1 MEEIFKNSLFEI
13 YKKPFRI
20 FAVFLLI
27 LLIVFGIN
35 KTEITPEVFIFFL
48 PIITGTVLIDKKRC
62 ENKNWSSILIN
73 FLIYS
78 VIFVLNNLILH
89 KYVNFLENKD
99 MITDKDMFFFKLV
112 TIILDNINYIFV
124 FAIFYSY
131 LKKTKS
137 KIAITEM
144 FKYFS
149 EKSSNIVIIFYSLI
163 FSMFSTVLILYG
175 VDNSLCYNVINL
187 FFLLFSVI
195 FISFMLLL
203 FKNFLLSGKTDEV
216 ILQSKEKRIKFSK
229 KYIFG
234 TAGAVILSIVLTAL
248 CFILFIEKQNKI
260 LLIPAGIIFLILT
273 VIIETVYLDILFK
286 FNGKKIDRI
295 ITFKKFF
302 NMAGINLIGILII
315 GMLFFSFYIIDMNFF
330 IYNTLILFAVPAVI
344 LNYLGLILNFQ
355 LAEAFTGKTFFI
367 SFKEGISLSLKFMNL
382 KVLTILIGGNV
393 ILVINLLNG
402 IFPAV
407 AWVWN
412 IFVSFYLIHFY
423 LKEKK

>member
-1 MEEIFKNSLFEI
+1 
-13 YKKPFRI
+13 
-20 FAVFLLI
+20 
-27 LLIVFGIN
+27 
-35 KTEITPEVFIFFL
+35 
-48 PIITGTVLIDKKRC
+48 
-62 ENKNWSSILIN
+62 
-73 FLIYS
+73 
-78 VIFVLNNLILH
+78 
-89 KYVNFLENKD
+89 

-124 FAIFYSY
+124 FSIFYSY
-131 LKKTKS
+131 LRKTKS
-137 KIAITEM
+137 KIAVTEM
-144 FKYFS
+144 CRYFS

-175 VDNSLCYNVINL
+175 VDSSLCYSITNII
-187 FFLLFSVI
+187 FLLFSVI
-195 FISFMLLL
+195 FVSFILLL
-203 FKNFLLSGKTDEV
+203 FKNFLLSGKTDE
-216 ILQSKEKRIKFSK
+216 IISQSKEKRIKLSK

-234 TAGAVILSIVLTAL
+234 TTGAVILSIVLTVL
-248 CFILFIEKQNKI
+248 CFILFIEKQSKI
-260 LLIPAGIIFLILT
+260 LLTAAGIIFLILT

-315 GMLFFSFYIIDMNFF
+315 GMLFFGFYLIDMNFF

-355 LAEAFTGKTFFI
+355 LAGAFIGKSFFTV
-367 SFKEGISLSLKFMNL
+367 FKEGISLSLKFMNL
-382 KVLTILIGGNV
+382 KVLAILIGGNV

-407 AWVWN
+407 AWAWN
-412 IFVSFYLIHFY
+412 IFAAFYLIHFY
-423 LKEKK
+423 LIKK

>member
-1 MEEIFKNSLFEI
+1 
-13 YKKPFRI
+13 
-20 FAVFLLI
+20 
-27 LLIVFGIN
+27 
-35 KTEITPEVFIFFL
+35 
-48 PIITGTVLIDKKRC
+48 
-62 ENKNWSSILIN
+62 
-73 FLIYS
+73 
-78 VIFVLNNLILH
+78 
-89 KYVNFLENKD
+89 

-131 LKKTKS
+131 LKKSKS

-203 FKNFLLSGKTDEV
+203 FKNFLLSEKTDEV

-229 KYIFG
+229 KYIFR
-234 TAGAVILSIVLTAL
+234 TAGAVILSIILTAL
-248 CFILFIEKQNKI
+248 CFILFIEKRSKI
-260 LLIPAGIIFLILT
+260 LLISFLILT

-302 NMAGINLIGILII
+302 NMAGINLVGILII
-315 GMLFFSFYIIDMNFF
+315 SMIFFGFYILDMNFF

-367 SFKEGISLSLKFMNL
+367 SFKEGIYLSLKFMNL

>member
-78 VIFVLNNLILH
+78 VIFALNNLILH

-163 FSMFSTVLILYG
+163 FQYVF
-175 VDNSLCYNVINL
+175 N
-187 FFLLFSVI
+187 
-195 FISFMLLL
+195 
-203 FKNFLLSGKTDEV
+203 
-216 ILQSKEKRIKFSK
+216 
-229 KYIFG
+229 
-234 TAGAVILSIVLTAL
+234 
-248 CFILFIEKQNKI
+248 CFN
-260 LLIPAGIIFLILT
+260 II
-273 VIIETVYLDILFK
+273 
-286 FNGKKIDRI
+286 
-295 ITFKKFF
+295 
-302 NMAGINLIGILII
+302 
-315 GMLFFSFYIIDMNFF
+315 
-330 IYNTLILFAVPAVI
+330 
-344 LNYLGLILNFQ
+344 
-355 LAEAFTGKTFFI
+355 
-367 SFKEGISLSLKFMNL
+367 
-382 KVLTILIGGNV
+382 
-393 ILVINLLNG
+393 
-402 IFPAV
+402 
-407 AWVWN
+407 WC
-412 IFVSFYLIHFY
+412 
-423 LKEKK
+423 

>member
-131 LKKTKS
+131 LKKSKS

-175 VDNSLCYNVINL
+175 VDNSLCYNIINL

-234 TAGAVILSIVLTAL
+234 TAGAVILSIILTAL
-248 CFILFIEKQNKI
+248 CFILFIEKQSKI
-260 LLIPAGIIFLILT
+260 LLISFLILP

-302 NMAGINLIGILII
+302 NMAGINLVGILII
-315 GMLFFSFYIIDMNFF
+315 SMIFFGFYILDMNFF

-367 SFKEGISLSLKFMNL
+367 SFKEGIYLSLKFMNL

>member
-62 ENKNWSSILIN
+62 KNKNWSSILIN

-229 KYIFG
+229 NI
-234 TAGAVILSIVLTAL
+234 
-248 CFILFIEKQNKI
+248 
-260 LLIPAGIIFLILT
+260 
-273 VIIETVYLDILFK
+273 
-286 FNGKKIDRI
+286 
-295 ITFKKFF
+295 
-302 NMAGINLIGILII
+302 
-315 GMLFFSFYIIDMNFF
+315 
-330 IYNTLILFAVPAVI
+330 
-344 LNYLGLILNFQ
+344 YLGQQEL
-355 LAEAFTGKTFFI
+355 
-367 SFKEGISLSLKFMNL
+367 
-382 KVLTILIGGNV
+382 
-393 ILVINLLNG
+393 
-402 IFPAV
+402 
-407 AWVWN
+407 
-412 IFVSFYLIHFY
+412 
-423 LKEKK
+423 

>member
-1 MEEIFKNSLFEI
+1 
-13 YKKPFRI
+13 
-20 FAVFLLI
+20 
-27 LLIVFGIN
+27 
-35 KTEITPEVFIFFL
+35 
-48 PIITGTVLIDKKRC
+48 
-62 ENKNWSSILIN
+62 
-73 FLIYS
+73 
-78 VIFVLNNLILH
+78 
-89 KYVNFLENKD
+89 
-99 MITDKDMFFFKLV
+99 MFFFKLV

-234 TAGAVILSIVLTAL
+234 TTGAIILSIILTAL
-248 CFILFIEKQNKI
+248 CFILFIEKQSKI
-260 LLIPAGIIFLILT
+260 LLISFLILT

-302 NMAGINLIGILII
+302 NMAGINLVGILII
-315 GMLFFSFYIIDMNFF
+315 SMIFFGFYILDMNFF

>member
-20 FAVFLLI
+20 LAVFLFT

-48 PIITGTVLIDKKRC
+48 PVIMGTVLFDKKRY
-62 ENKNWSSILIN
+62 ENKNWGSVLISI
-73 FLIYS
+73 LIYS
-78 VIFVLNNLILH
+78 VIFALNNLILH
-89 KYVNFLENKD
+89 KYVNFLESKD

-124 FAIFYSY
+124 FSIFYSY
-131 LKKTKS
+131 LRKTKS
-137 KIAITEM
+137 KIAVTEM
-144 FKYFS
+144 CRYFS
-149 EKSSNIVIIFYSLI
+149 EKSSNVVIIFYSLI

-175 VDNSLCYNVINL
+175 VDSSLCYSITNII
-187 FFLLFSVI
+187 FLLFSVI
-195 FISFMLLL
+195 FVSFILLL
-203 FKNFLLSGKTDEV
+203 FKNFLLSGKTDE
-216 ILQSKEKRIKFSK
+216 IISQSKEKRIKLSR

-234 TAGAVILSIVLTAL
+234 TTGAVILSIVLTAL
-248 CFILFIEKQNKI
+248 CFILFIEKQSKI

-286 FNGKKIDRI
+286 FNGKKIDWI

-315 GMLFFSFYIIDMNFF
+315 GMLFFGFYLIDMNFF

-355 LAEAFTGKTFFI
+355 LAGAFIGKSFFTA
-367 SFKEGISLSLKFMNL
+367 FKEGISLSLKFMNL
-382 KVLTILIGGNV
+382 KVLAILIGGNV

-407 AWVWN
+407 AWAWN
-412 IFVSFYLIHFY
+412 IFAAFYLIHFY
-423 LKEKK
+423 LIKK

>member
-1 MEEIFKNSLFEI
+1 
-13 YKKPFRI
+13 
-20 FAVFLLI
+20 
-27 LLIVFGIN
+27 
-35 KTEITPEVFIFFL
+35 
-48 PIITGTVLIDKKRC
+48 
-62 ENKNWSSILIN
+62 
-73 FLIYS
+73 
-78 VIFVLNNLILH
+78 
-89 KYVNFLENKD
+89 

-131 LKKTKS
+131 LKKSKS

-203 FKNFLLSGKTDEV
+203 FKNFLLSGKTDEA

-234 TAGAVILSIVLTAL
+234 TTGAVILSIILTAL
-248 CFILFIEKQNKI
+248 CFILFIEKRSKI
-260 LLIPAGIIFLILT
+260 LLISFLILT

-295 ITFKKFF
+295 ITLKKFF
-302 NMAGINLIGILII
+302 NMAGINLVGILII
-315 GMLFFSFYIIDMNFF
+315 SMIFFGFYILDMNFF

-367 SFKEGISLSLKFMNL
+367 SFKEGIYLSLKFMNL

>member
-62 ENKNWSSILIN
+62 KNKNWSSILIN